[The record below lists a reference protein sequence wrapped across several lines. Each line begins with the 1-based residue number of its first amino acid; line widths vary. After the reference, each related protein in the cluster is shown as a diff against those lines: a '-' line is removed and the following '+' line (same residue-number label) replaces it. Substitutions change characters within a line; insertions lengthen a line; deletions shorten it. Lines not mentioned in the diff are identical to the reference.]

1 MNQLLKAGTDLL
13 NNPMAAALML
23 MIAFALCVLWVV
35 QARKDNFDLRWLIT
49 DEQTKQPSLHKFG
62 QLVAL
67 AISSWGF
74 VYETLQGRMTE
85 WYFGAYMVAWA
96 AAEVANKYIAS
107 RTELPPDPNRTAM
120 PPPPGPNIPT
130 DNTPQ

>member
-1 MNQLLKAGTDLL
+1 MTELYQAGLHLLS
-13 NNPMAAALML
+13 NPMAAALLL
-23 MIAFALCVLWVV
+23 MIGFSLCVLFVI

-67 AISSWGF
+67 TMSSWGF

-85 WYFGAYMVAWA
+85 WYFTAYMVAWA
-96 AAEVANKYIAS
+96 GAELANRYIAS
-107 RTELPPDPNRTAM
+107 RAETQPDPRSAAM

-130 DNTPQ
+130 DAQ